1 MKFTGLAKKLTGGG
15 GTPEHPGLGCDVGCP
30 IEMKDSQWNTRRRI
44 ITIVGFEVYL
54 KGKQTATF
62 IHTSVN
68 HSG

>member
-30 IEMKDSQWNTRRRI
+30 IEMKDNQRNTRR
-44 ITIVGFEVYL
+44 
-54 KGKQTATF
+54 QTATF